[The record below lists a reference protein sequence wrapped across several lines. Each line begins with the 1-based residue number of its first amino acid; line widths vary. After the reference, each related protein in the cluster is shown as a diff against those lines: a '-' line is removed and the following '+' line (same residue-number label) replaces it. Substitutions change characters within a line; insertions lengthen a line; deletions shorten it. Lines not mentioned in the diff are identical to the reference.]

1 MARAKISDF
10 LHSFRF
16 HVVITGFG
24 AGTAKQLQRSTD
36 SRAQAGFNAVS
47 VPEASHDAVEYREGT
62 FIYTQK
68 FPGIPS
74 ISDITLS
81 RGVAHKDGTFFQ
93 WMKDVIEGNAEYRA
107 NLDIFHLHR
116 DARAASTTDT
126 TNTLIAEEKIGT
138 PPGGFILYKCN
149 EALPIRMKV
158 SSDLDATASEVSIQ
172 ELDIAIESFN
182 VIDEAFVPET

>member
-16 HVVITGFG
+16 NVVLTGFG
-24 AGTAKQLQRSTD
+24 IGGDRQLTRSTD
-36 SRAQAGFNAVS
+36 GRSTAGFNAVS

-62 FIYTQK
+62 YIYTQK

-81 RGVAHKDGTFFQ
+81 RGVAHLDGAFWA
-93 WMKDVIEGNAEYRA
+93 WMKDVIEGNAEYRG

-116 DARAASTTDT
+116 DARPATSSDPSATEYD
-126 TNTLIAEEKIGT
+126 LPGA
-138 PPGGFILYKCN
+138 PPGGFIKYACK

-158 SSDLDATASEVSIQ
+158 ASDLDATASEVSIQ
-172 ELDIAIESFN
+172 ELDIAVESFD
-182 VIDEAFVPET
+182 VIDEPFKPA